1 MDTKNFF
8 HSLNKFLFYI
18 ENPNFHLDEQTD
30 VNYLYSFMTT
40 QPIELLT
47 NDDLNKTIEKIYFS
61 YISCLNRNEHEN
73 PMPNLIDT
81 IKYILNKITKIDDY
95 ILITICNVTPNLYK
109 ELVTSQKIIPSH
121 NHLLCACAYRDHNI
135 DLIQTILEY
144 KVLPTHKCFE
154 KILNSCVVNS
164 NYQPIFY
171 NYDYQIS
178 IINLLI
184 YFGLTL
190 DLSDVKKLAKL
201 SIEIDIKKFDIT
213 PDEELINICMK
224 NHFLPKYLN
233 DISIT
238 QSQLHKLFFSYF
250 ENIKKFDEFTQD
262 LDNFVQRHHLKY
274 DITCLQNACQTQ
286 FNNDNII
293 NYLIKV
299 QYIEPDITCLK
310 IYNDSHLSG
319 TAFSTMFH
327 KLVK

>member
-213 PDEELINICMK
+213 PDEELIYAWKIIFFLNI
-224 NHFLPKYLN
+224 
-233 DISIT
+233 
-238 QSQLHKLFFSYF
+238 
-250 ENIKKFDEFTQD
+250 
-262 LDNFVQRHHLKY
+262 
-274 DITCLQNACQTQ
+274 
-286 FNNDNII
+286 
-293 NYLIKV
+293 
-299 QYIEPDITCLK
+299 
-310 IYNDSHLSG
+310 
-319 TAFSTMFH
+319 
-327 KLVK
+327 